1 MPADAPP
8 VIQAVTE
15 DDIAVVHA
23 MIMELADNLGYAHE
37 AVATE
42 ADLHQALFGERPQA
56 EVVVARVGGE
66 AAGFAL
72 FYNNYSTFRGQ
83 CGVHL
88 EDLFVLPA
96 FRSGGLGRR
105 LLAHMAHLTRERGCG
120 RLEWW
125 ALTADERANAF
136 YRRVGATV
144 QDEWSVYRLKGDA
157 LAALAGEAPR

>member
-8 VIQAVTE
+8 VIQAVCE

-42 ADLHQALFGERPQA
+42 TDLHQALFGPRPRA
-56 EVVVARVGGE
+56 EVVVAWLDQQ

-88 EDLFVLPA
+88 EDLYVRAA
-96 FRSGGLGRR
+96 FRGHGLGRK
-105 LLAHMAHLTRERGCG
+105 LLAHMARLTRERGCG

-144 QDEWSVYRLKGDA
+144 QDEWSVYRLKGRA
-157 LAALAGEAPR
+157 LADLAAEA

>member
-1 MPADAPP
+1 MSEQSPLTIRPA
-8 VIQAVTE
+8 TE
-15 DDIAVVHA
+15 ADIPVVHD
-23 MIMELADNLGYAHE
+23 MIMALADNLGYAHE

-56 EVVVARVGGE
+56 EVVVARVGDE

-105 LLAHMAHLTRERGCG
+105 LLAYMARLTRERGCG

-136 YRRVGATV
+136 YQRVGATV

-157 LAALAGEAPR
+157 LAALAGEAPP

>member
-1 MPADAPP
+1 MNQPAQPRIEP
-8 VIQAVTE
+8 VTE
-15 DDIAVVHA
+15 ADIPVVHD
-23 MIMELADNLGYAHE
+23 MIMGLADNLGYAHE

-42 ADLHQALFGERPQA
+42 ADLHRALFGERPQA
-56 EVVVARVGGE
+56 EVVVAWVAGE

-88 EDLFVLPA
+88 EDLYIRPA
-96 FRSGGLGRR
+96 FRSAGLGRY
-105 LLAHMAHLTRERGCG
+105 LLAHMARLTRERGCG

-125 ALTADERANAF
+125 TLTADERARAF

-144 QDEWSVYRLKGDA
+144 QDEWSLYRLKGEA
-157 LAALAGEAPR
+157 LATLASEA